1 MNLPDATPTC
11 NAVARP
17 EARQGTVKERLTHSG
32 LDSLSWWESA
42 SFDFASLRSGRTGVI
57 VRSFLKSL
65 PAFVWVRQEG
75 KGRHSTPSTRPAPA
89 GSKPRGRLRGC
100 PPRHSRR
107 RPTPV
112 IPAKAGIHPVSSPSL
127 YKSLRLEL
135 PFSVHSIFHVRF
147 HFLTALFSL
156 DRNAGRQW
164 VCSQGWKHGE
174 FAHERM
180 DSRFRGNDEVGFC
193 RNEGVASAGMTGR
206 HPPERTGQASAG
218 MAERASVRE
227 DGAGVRWNDGAG
239 VRWEDGMA
247 PAGMAERASSV
258 ERPKSLVRFGGMAF
272 AFLWRQRGDVSRL

>member
-1 MNLPDATPTC
+1 MPTSVIPQTLHPLSFRRHPSPTIPADA
-11 NAVARP
+11 R
-17 EARQGTVKERLTHSG
+17 
-32 LDSLSWWESA
+32 
-42 SFDFASLRSGRTGVI
+42 
-57 VRSFLKSL
+57 
-65 PAFVWVRQEG
+65 
-75 KGRHSTPSTRPAPA
+75 
-89 GSKPRGRLRGC
+89 
-100 PPRHSRR
+100 PRHSRR

-135 PFSVHSIFHVRF
+135 PFSVHSVFHARF

-206 HPPERTGQASAG
+206 ASA
-218 MAERASVRE
+218 RE
-227 DGAGVRWNDGAG
+227 DGTGVHWEDRTG
-239 VRWEDGMA
+239 VHWEDRTGIRWEDGMA

-272 AFLWRQRGDVSRL
+272 AFLWRQRGDFGRL